1 MPLLEG
7 PVGVEDLILLEPLD
21 EESLIKNLQLRYE
34 NKEIY
39 VSLLWEPG
47 CKVPRGFPYSSCQAH
62 CLTLLLTQ
70 TYIGNVVISVNP
82 YQQLPIY
89 GPEFIAKYR
98 DYTFYELK
106 PHM

>member
-1 MPLLEG
+1 MGAKAVGYPEG
-7 PVGVEDLILLEPLD
+7 SGIPPARLICFNP
-21 EESLIKNLQLRYE
+21 
-34 NKEIY
+34 
-39 VSLLWEPG
+39 PT
-47 CKVPRGFPYSSCQAH
+47 PP
-62 CLTLLLTQ
+62 Q